1 MCLLLRWTRVRFLT
15 GSDFLILFIITK
27 VYYKILLLLP
37 AVLFRH
43 AAAAGRHTVCVCI
56 YVVCAQCACV
66 TEEKNSNA
74 KSESGKQHGERDM
87 AAGVSWSVRLL
98 VALLLGC
105 GTEAL
110 WWPFSSD
117 EVDEKRPTAAA
128 PAPPSG
134 PVAFEMNSA
143 EQKFL
148 AEAQAIL
155 NLPPLEACQHQ
166 V

>member
-1 MCLLLRWTRVRFLT
+1 
-15 GSDFLILFIITK
+15 
-27 VYYKILLLLP
+27 
-37 AVLFRH
+37 
-43 AAAAGRHTVCVCI
+43 
-56 YVVCAQCACV
+56 
-66 TEEKNSNA
+66 
-74 KSESGKQHGERDM
+74 M

-98 VALLLGC
+98 VALLLGY

-117 EVDEKRPTAAA
+117 EVDEKPPTAAA
-128 PAPPSG
+128 PVPPSG
-134 PVAFEMNSA
+134 PVAFEMSSA